1 MFFYVQVGTV
11 TALALYDPGAEVT
24 LMRTSIFNQVKKDA
38 LGPLNPAPV
47 TLSQACGSAV
57 KDVKQTYFKLNIGG
71 AGGTKLS
78 IHLPLHSA

>member
-38 LGPLNPAPV
+38 LGPINPAPV
-47 TLSQACGSAV
+47 TLSQA
-57 KDVKQTYFKLNIGG
+57 
-71 AGGTKLS
+71 
-78 IHLPLHSA
+78 